1 MKQFLFTAY
10 FFLITATQAF
20 ADVGEKSDQTV
31 EKIERIEVLNSGE
44 DTSLNTYLID
54 QQALLETA
62 NSLSSV
68 LASLPSVQIR
78 QVAGLGNPIAISIRG
93 STSQQVNL
101 RIDGQLINTGQFGG
115 FDLDQ
120 IPLAL
125 IESIEVSQ
133 YQSTSTGVTP
143 IGGEIRI
150 NTIKGDGS
158 NASLSATLG
167 SWQTQEIN
175 LKGNLLYKQ
184 HQLSMS
190 VNHQQTDND
199 YEYLVPQSFNN
210 SQESI
215 TEPLRNN
222 HFRKTTYFL
231 SDEFS
236 SSNTTTS
243 INAQYNEQLKAIP
256 NYQNNSPEMASTL
269 ENTNYRV
276 GFEHATIQPFDLWQL
291 DYAVNLEAYWF
302 NQQETYT
309 DRPKASKND
318 IYQYDTD
325 QFYVQFS
332 APTKFNTLKV
342 TPYININNQT
352 FVSDSWV
359 NQQRPACNNFQSCDV
374 EATQRLMNLGS
385 RLNWPGKSAIQYS
398 LLWNFLNAKNTN
410 DARYQPD
417 TKSLNSSYSHHS
429 AEFDVSYRFN
439 HHRISAHIAK
449 GIRTPTL
456 SELFGDRGSFKG
468 NEDLKAELANSIS
481 LNWLARWQNINIQ
494 NTLYAQQVDNSI
506 VAIFNSSG
514 IGSYTNVA
522 SSTLFGLS
530 TQLDIA
536 VTPNFK
542 LIATIDL
549 IDSNTQSDIHVFD
562 NKKLPGIYHQQ
573 YQVQAQYSFNQTWY
587 LSLQTRIENDLYFDR
602 ANKVSSHS
610 GFPTDNNTTQ
620 LQLSWHHAKYS
631 ASLAINNIFNQSYYD
646 LANRPAAGRNINF
659 KFTLKEF

>member
-1 MKQFLFTAY
+1 MKQILFTL
-10 FFLITATQAF
+10 FVFLSSAMPTL
-20 ADVGEKSDQTV
+20 ADDVEKSPVSV
-31 EKIERIEVLNSGE
+31 EKIERIEVLHSG
-44 DTSLNTYLID
+44 DISSLNTYFID
-54 QQALLETA
+54 QQTLLETA

-78 QVAGLGNPIAISIRG
+78 QVAGLGNPVAISIRG

-115 FDLDQ
+115 FNLDQ

-150 NTIKGDGS
+150 NTIKGDGN
-158 NASLSATLG
+158 NASVSATLG
-167 SWQTQEIN
+167 SWQTQDVN

-190 VNHQQTDND
+190 VNHQQSDNN
-199 YEYLVPQSFNN
+199 YEYLVPQNFYN
-210 SQESI
+210 SQKAI
-215 TEPLRNN
+215 IEPLRNN
-222 HFRKTTYFL
+222 RFGKTTYFL

-236 SSNTTTS
+236 SNNTKTS
-243 INAQYNEQLKAIP
+243 INAQLNDQLKAIP

-269 ENTNYRV
+269 ENTNYRI
-276 GFEHATIQPFDLWQL
+276 GLEHSSQQPFDLWPL
-291 DYAVNLEAYWF
+291 KHTVNLEAYWF
-302 NQQETYT
+302 NQQEAYT
-309 DRPKASKND
+309 DQPDATQND
-318 IYQYDTD
+318 IYQYDTS
-325 QFYVQFS
+325 QFYVQL
-332 APTKFNTLKV
+332 ATPTQIKAVHV
-342 TPYININNQT
+342 TPYININNQA

-359 NQQRPACNNFQSCDV
+359 NQQRPVCNNIQSCDV
-374 EATQRLMNLGS
+374 KATQRLLNLGT
-385 RLNWPGKSAIQYS
+385 RLNWPASSAVHYS
-398 LLWNFLNAKNTN
+398 FLWNYLSAKNSN
-410 DARYQPD
+410 DARYKPD
-417 TKSLNSSYSHHS
+417 TNTLTNSYSHHS
-429 AEFDVSYRFN
+429 AEFDVSYQFSHQRV
-439 HHRISAHIAK
+439 SAHIAK

-468 NEDLKAELANSIS
+468 NEDLEAELANSLS
-481 LNWLARWQNINIQ
+481 LNWLARWPTINVQ
-494 NTLYAQQVDNSI
+494 NTLYAQQIDNSI

-530 TQLDIA
+530 AQFDIA
-536 VTPNFK
+536 LTPNLK
-542 LIATIDL
+542 LVATIDL
-549 IDSNTQSDIHVFD
+549 IDSNTESDIPAFD

-602 ANKVSSHS
+602 ANKVSANS
-610 GFPTDNNTTQ
+610 GFPTDRNTTQ
-620 LQLSWHHAKYS
+620 LQLSWHHTKYS

-646 LANRPAAGRNINF
+646 LANRPAAGRSINF
-659 KFTLKEF
+659 KFTIKEF